1 MATYK
6 VIFFDEEQGGIDAV
20 EVSASSVDQAIEK
33 VELMGEYEVID
44 IELQGCL
51 YGGASF
57 RMAL

>member
-6 VIFFDEEQGGIDAV
+6 VIFFDEDQGGVDAV

-44 IELQGCL
+44 VEMQGRL

-57 RMAL
+57 RMTL